1 MRNNKLIIHVFFI
14 CVAITLTACQEKGKN
29 NEAPVDVNRS
39 TSSKEATEEPI
50 SQEELTVPIDYNQL
64 QLFRGSNGL
73 YEFKAPRG
81 LFKLAGDDIYISNQL
96 DASIT
101 VFTNY
106 TGRFDQTGFFKLEDL
121 IQKFEQGRTITYST
135 AKNNWFVLSGYDQ
148 QNNLFYLKGYYDEMI
163 SMQGREEGEPSWLW
177 SKSGVI
183 YITYPEKF
191 REEFDRLVPS
201 ITKSF
206 SCDFENF

>member
-1 MRNNKLIIHVFFI
+1 
-14 CVAITLTACQEKGKN
+14 
-29 NEAPVDVNRS
+29 
-39 TSSKEATEEPI
+39 
-50 SQEELTVPIDYNQL
+50 
-64 QLFRGSNGL
+64 
-73 YEFKAPRG
+73 
-81 LFKLAGDDIYISNQL
+81 
-96 DASIT
+96 
-101 VFTNY
+101 
-106 TGRFDQTGFFKLEDL
+106 
-121 IQKFEQGRTITYST
+121 
-135 AKNNWFVLSGYDQ
+135 LSGYDQ
-148 QNNLFYLKGYYDEMI
+148 QNYLFYLKGYYDEMI